1 MKKLLACGLVAL
13 LPLVYPLKT
22 RADDSFISPETR
34 GQLIADVNK
43 IGIYLTRNL
52 TPVKSQDGHVETY
65 ILERSNYVLSLSVR
79 DGNRFE
85 NIKYDGVFPGRE
97 DMLISFSDKGKVG
110 LEGGDGYRS
119 YIEGMTFNVFN
130 TINTNYARIVNVEYA
145 GVIRGIA
152 EGITQ
157 KPPIKVEK

>member
-1 MKKLLACGLVAL
+1 MEKNSPPRNQGLIPVIYGDVIWDKKWKSTIYSG
-13 LPLVYPLKT
+13 
-22 RADDSFISPETR
+22 ETT
-34 GQLIADVNK
+34 LNK

-85 NIKYDGVFPGRE
+85 NIRYEGVFPGRE
-97 DMLISFSDKGKVG
+97 NMLISFSDKGKVG